1 MVSLA
6 IFSPE
11 LHLFMGG
18 IHDQVGMQ
26 KHDFCS
32 FHVSHFS
39 ASGFTLNEGL
49 LIS

>member
-1 MVSLA
+1 MIESLKN
-6 IFSPE
+6 
-11 LHLFMGG
+11 LHLFIGG

-39 ASGFTLNEGL
+39 ASGFTL
-49 LIS
+49 IQVIIQ